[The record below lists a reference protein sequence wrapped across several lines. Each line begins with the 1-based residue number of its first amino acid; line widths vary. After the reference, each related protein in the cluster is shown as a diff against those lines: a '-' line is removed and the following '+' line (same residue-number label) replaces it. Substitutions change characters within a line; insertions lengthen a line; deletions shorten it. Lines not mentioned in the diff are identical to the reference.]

1 MYDERLA
8 ATEQEIPGLEVTVVE
23 DPRFDEAVL
32 LTGGRVQIFLGRR
45 GTAVL
50 WEYTTLDTDLG
61 AHLEGFAQVLAD
73 FQ

>member
-1 MYDERLA
+1 M
-8 ATEQEIPGLEVTVVE
+8 E

-32 LTGGRVQIFLGRR
+32 LTGGRIQIFLGRR

-50 WEYTTLDTDLG
+50 WEYTILNTDLMT
-61 AHLEGFAQVLAD
+61 HLDEFAAVLTD